1 MNLRVVVLGLLLIA
15 GRVCSTTAGE
25 PVAHDRGKLS
35 EDKSTRWFDLK
46 VLEVEGQAWKET
58 KAPFDR
64 FPAKAEKKVRDA
76 VWGLS
81 RHSAGLCARFETS
94 ATSIKA
100 RWTLTAA
107 RLEMP
112 HMPATG
118 AQQPNS

>member
-1 MNLRVVVLGLLLIA
+1 M
-15 GRVCSTTAGE
+15 
-25 PVAHDRGKLS
+25 
-35 EDKSTRWFDLK
+35 
-46 VLEVEGQAWKET
+46 LEVEGQAWKET

-64 FPAKAEKKVRDA
+64 LPAKAEKKVRDA
-76 VWGLS
+76 EWGLS
-81 RHSAGLCARFETS
+81 RHSAGLCTRFETS

-118 AQQPNS
+118 VSGLDLYVKSEDGVWRWLAVGQPKAQTNEVTLVLKQATASVVL